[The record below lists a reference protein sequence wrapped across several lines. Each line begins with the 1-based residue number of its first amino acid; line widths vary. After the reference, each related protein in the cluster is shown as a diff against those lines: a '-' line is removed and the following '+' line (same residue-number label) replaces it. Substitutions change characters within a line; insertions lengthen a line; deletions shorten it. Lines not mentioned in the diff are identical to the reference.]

1 MYLRLLRL
9 TQTKKMISVGVVS
22 ENNLWN
28 KKIKKK
34 DIFFNKLVKFFP
46 KKYRF
51 IGKKI
56 SLSILLSDN
65 KRIKKLNKSFRNKDK
80 PTDVLSF
87 PFEKKL
93 NLKKNTY
100 LGDIVISYEFM
111 NKPKNLTSLD
121 FKNKVIKIFIH
132 GFLHLLGHDHVK
144 LKDFKKMSKEEE
156 KIYKLVKSKNEKFA

>member
-1 MYLRLLRL
+1 
-9 TQTKKMISVGVVS
+9 MISIDVVS
-22 ENNLWN
+22 ENNLWS
-28 KKIKKK
+28 KKIKNK
-34 DIFFNKLVKFFP
+34 DVFFNTLVKLFP

-56 SLSILLSDN
+56 NLSILLSDN
-65 KRIKKLNKSFRNKDK
+65 KNIKKLNKRFRNKNK

-111 NKPKNLTSLD
+111 NKPKSLSNLD
-121 FKNKVIKIFIH
+121 FKNKVTKIFIH
-132 GFLHLLGHDHVK
+132 GYLHLLGHDHIK
-144 LKDFKKMSKEEE
+144 LKDFKKMNQEEK
-156 KIYKLVKSKNEKFA
+156 KIYKFVKIKSGKLA

>member
-1 MYLRLLRL
+1 MWSQRIIFGV
-9 TQTKKMISVGVVS
+9 KKS
-22 ENNLWN
+22 
-28 KKIKKK
+28 KIKMF
-34 DIFFNKLVKFFP
+34 FFNTLVKLFP

-56 SLSILLSDN
+56 NLSILLSDN
-65 KRIKKLNKSFRNKDK
+65 KNIKKLNKRFRNKNK

-111 NKPKNLTSLD
+111 NKPKSLSNLD
-121 FKNKVIKIFIH
+121 FKNKVTKIFIH
-132 GFLHLLGHDHVK
+132 GYLHLLGHDHIK
-144 LKDFKKMSKEEE
+144 LKDFKKMNQEEE
-156 KIYKLVKSKNEKFA
+156 KIYKFVKIKSGKLA